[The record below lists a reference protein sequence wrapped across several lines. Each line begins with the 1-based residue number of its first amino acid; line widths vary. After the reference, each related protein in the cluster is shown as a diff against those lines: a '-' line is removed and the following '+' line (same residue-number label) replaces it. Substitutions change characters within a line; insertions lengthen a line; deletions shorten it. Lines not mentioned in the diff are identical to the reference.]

1 MKSSLLKLALAAIV
15 LCAPVAVH
23 AQTDTTNPIATA
35 PVKNPAPAKAAKK
48 AKTKT
53 DKIEYMGTVKSIDA
67 SSVVVTTKKGD
78 LTLAINDKTEIKNDK
93 KKAAATDLTTGEKV
107 TGSYL
112 KNADGTMTACSLR
125 GHSK

>member
-1 MKSSLLKLALAAIV
+1 MKSSLLKLALAAVV

-35 PVKNPAPAKAAKK
+35 PVKNPDKTAKK

-53 DKIEYMGTVKSIDA
+53 DKIQYTGTVKSIDA
-67 SSVVVTTKKGD
+67 TSVVVTTKKGD

-125 GHSK
+125 GHTK